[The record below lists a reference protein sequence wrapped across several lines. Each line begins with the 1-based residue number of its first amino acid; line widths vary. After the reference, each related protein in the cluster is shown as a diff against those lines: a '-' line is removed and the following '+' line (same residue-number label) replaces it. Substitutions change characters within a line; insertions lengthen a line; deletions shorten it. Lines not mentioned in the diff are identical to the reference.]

1 MHFRDSGSD
10 EPEQNDLE
18 KQLPMPGLPR
28 RAIAPDRPTFL
39 ALLPY
44 GFLAAR
50 RFRRVWSPECS
61 LDALGSIPIAAIK
74 PIGGTAKEMKPPQ
87 VFQTT
92 TRFGTEILHCFT
104 ANKIVARPA
113 GIVALSTDEHADDT
127 LSL

>member
-1 MHFRDSGSD
+1 
-10 EPEQNDLE
+10 
-18 KQLPMPGLPR
+18 
-28 RAIAPDRPTFL
+28 
-39 ALLPY
+39 
-44 GFLAAR
+44 
-50 RFRRVWSPECS
+50 
-61 LDALGSIPIAAIK
+61 LDALGSIQVAAIK

-92 TRFGTEILHCFT
+92 TRFGAGILRCVA